1 MPPVARPNPGREC
14 SAVRA
19 PTPYVLSP
27 PPTRPNVRYADY
39 RPPDGHPLCRVFQ
52 PQPFELAYI
61 SWGRRWYGEA
71 PAEPQPHDGWH
82 YFAVLSGNP
91 VLVVNGRRHVTRPG
105 FVSICHP
112 EMTVGHLDRPGRCC
126 QMLTWVWRSPPS
138 HPGLTPA
145 LHPLQLQVGPAAL
158 RRLKHLHEQCRQ
170 AVAQASE
177 HSLLQLRAARL
188 QLELELHLAEGR
200 PPERAADPAFRFS
213 LATEYLRTHRDLPN
227 PVRHLCEYL
236 NISEASLRR
245 LFQSACGQSP
255 RAYALGWR
263 LQWAREQLET
273 TATPVKSLAYT
284 LGYRNPNDFSRAF
297 KRHHGVAAHDV
308 RGKPAGRPAAA

>member
-1 MPPVARPNPGREC
+1 MVRPPYPNI
-14 SAVRA
+14 
-19 PTPYVLSP
+19 
-27 PPTRPNVRYADY
+27 RYADY
-39 RPPDGHPLCRVFQ
+39 QPPKGHPLCRVFR
-52 PQPFELAYI
+52 PQPFELAYL
-61 SWGRRWYGEA
+61 SWGHRWYGDA

-82 YFAVLSGNP
+82 YFVVLAGNP
-91 VLVVNGRRHVTRPG
+91 ILLVNGQRIPTRPG

-112 EMTVGHLDRPGRCC
+112 DVPVGHGDRPGLGS

-138 HPGLTPA
+138 HAGLAPA
-145 LHPLQLQVGPAAL
+145 AQPLVLQAGAAAL
-158 RRLKHLHEQCRQ
+158 RRLKQLHEHCRQ
-170 AVAQASE
+170 AVARASE
-177 HSLLQLRAARL
+177 HSLLQLRTARL

-200 PPERAADPAFRFS
+200 QPERGAEPAFRFS

-245 LFQSACGQSP
+245 LFQSACGRSP

-273 TATPVKSLAYT
+273 TDTPVKSLAYS

-297 KRHHGVAAHDV
+297 KRHHGLAAHDV
-308 RGKPAGRPAAA
+308 RSGMPDRPAAA

>member
-1 MPPVARPNPGREC
+1 MDHAAGKSATETRITPVHR
-14 SAVRA
+14 S
-19 PTPYVLSP
+19 SP
-27 PPTRPNVRYADY
+27 CPNVRYADY
-39 RPPDGHPLCRVFQ
+39 RPAKGHALCQVFQ
-52 PQPFELAYI
+52 PQPFELAYV
-61 SWGRRWYGEA
+61 SWGHRWYGDA
-71 PAEPQPHDGWH
+71 PADPQPHDGWH
-82 YFAVLSGNP
+82 YFVVLAGNP
-91 VLVVNGRRHVTRPG
+91 VLLAGGRRYATRPG

-112 EMTVGHLDRPGRCC
+112 DTQVGHVDRPGRRC

-138 HPGLTPA
+138 HPGLAPA
-145 LHPLQLQVGPAAL
+145 PGQPLQLQVGAAVL
-158 RRLKHLHEQCRQ
+158 RRLKQLHEHCRQ
-170 AVAQASE
+170 AVARASG

-297 KRHHGVAAHDV
+297 KRHHGLAAHDV
-308 RGKPAGRPAAA
+308 RGKSTGRPAAA